1 VVRWIWRQS
10 SPRSRFWLSD
20 FFRRSKPG
28 MPLVV
33 GLLVAAALYLLVNMT
48 LFGVASPHYDVLSA
62 KIWAYDAFRY
72 GIPDL
77 YYRTV
82 LVPAA
87 GAWAGVPSHEAGF
100 PYGVTKTYYY
110 LAIGWLY
117 HLWPGGAGTTIG
129 SFTLEGLL
137 KSSNVL
143 FGFADGILV
152 YLILR

>member
-1 VVRWIWRQS
+1 CLLVVVRWIWRQS
-10 SPRSRFWLSD
+10 SPPSWFRLLD
-20 FFRRSKPG
+20 FVRRSKPSV
-28 MPLVV
+28 PLVA

-48 LFGVASPHYDVLSA
+48 LFGVASPHYDVFSA

-87 GAWAGVPSHEAGF
+87 GTSVGVPSHEAGF

-110 LAIGWLY
+110 LVIGWLY
-117 HLWPGGAGTTIG
+117 HLWPSGGGATIS
-129 SFTLEGLL
+129 SFTLE
-137 KSSNVL
+137 
-143 FGFADGILV
+143 
-152 YLILR
+152 